1 MTDFSQRVRF
11 EVLADAE
18 ALARRAADWLL
29 AEAVAKQGTFAV
41 SLSGGS
47 TPRLLYALLA
57 KPPYLHAFPWSRV
70 HWFWGDERFVPH
82 DDARSNY
89 RMVAEALLSQAPIPS
104 GNIHAVPTGNSDP
117 HEAAATYERSLKSF
131 HGADRLDPTRPLFDV
146 TLLGLG
152 TDGHT
157 ASLFPGSPVLQ
168 ERNAWVAPV
177 LGEMPEPRITLTFPA
192 LDSSRHAAF
201 LIAGK
206 DKGPM
211 LARLRRADD
220 GLPASQVRPVGTLH
234 IFCDADAASHERAT
248 TSE

>member
-1 MTDFSQRVRF
+1 MSDPQQARF
-11 EVLADAE
+11 EVLPDAE
-18 ALARRAADWLL
+18 SLARRVADWLL
-29 AEAVAKQGTFAV
+29 AEAVAKQGTFAI

-57 KPPYLHAFPWSRV
+57 KPPYLETFPWPLV

-89 RMVAEALLSQAPIPS
+89 RMVKEALLSRAPIPI
-104 GNIHAVPTGNSDP
+104 GNIHAIPTDKTGPD
-117 HEAAATYERSLKSF
+117 EAAAAYERSLKPF
-131 HGADRLDPTRPLFDV
+131 YGADLLDPSRPLFDV

-152 TDGHT
+152 SDGHT

-168 ERNAWVAPV
+168 ERDKWVAPV

-192 LDSSRHAAF
+192 LGSSRHAAF

-206 DKGPM
+206 DKRPM
-211 LARLRRADD
+211 LDRLRRGDD
-220 GLPASQVRPVGTLH
+220 SLPAAGVHPIGTLH
-234 IFCDADAASHERAT
+234 IFCDADAAGA
-248 TSE
+248 